1 MPDGVNVVG
10 YVHEDTGLG
19 EVARLVVA
27 TLRHAGIPHEVIP
40 VGRRSL
46 RERLVRPDSSF
57 PTNIVC
63 INAQMLPGFV
73 EASGASFLRDRR
85 TIGFWWW
92 EVDRFPSVM
101 GWASQLVDEIWV
113 GSEHVRSAVAS
124 TVSRPVHVFPMPI
137 VEPPLEPVSRK
148 TLGIPDARFAF
159 LFSFNFRSVFERKN
173 PLGLIDAFARAFA
186 PDEGPVLV
194 LKTINARDFPRESAQ
209 LGDAA
214 SQRPDIVL
222 VERHVTRRQHAG
234 LVAACDAYASLHR
247 AEGFG
252 LPIAEAMALRKPSVA
267 TGYSGNLA
275 FMNDQN
281 SYLVPSHLVP
291 IPHAT
296 EPYIAGGS
304 WAEPDLDA
312 AATLLRRVVERRDE
326 ANAKVETAVADLQA
340 RHGLDAAASFIR
352 TKLAEPAAARRFPD
366 DAVERAAAEL
376 MWGPDLET
384 ARPWARRIRH
394 LARPILRPYVDHHRR
409 VGALVLEALAERE
422 RPSQPEPHT
431 PDE

>member
-1 MPDGVNVVG
+1 
-10 YVHEDTGLG
+10 
-19 EVARLVVA
+19 
-27 TLRHAGIPHEVIP
+27 
-40 VGRRSL
+40 
-46 RERLVRPDSSF
+46 
-57 PTNIVC
+57 
-63 INAQMLPGFV
+63 
-73 EASGASFLRDRR
+73 
-85 TIGFWWW
+85 
-92 EVDRFPSVM
+92 
-101 GWASQLVDEIWV
+101 
-113 GSEHVRSAVAS
+113 
-124 TVSRPVHVFPMPI
+124 
-137 VEPPLEPVSRK
+137 
-148 TLGIPDARFAF
+148 
-159 LFSFNFRSVFERKN
+159 
-173 PLGLIDAFARAFA
+173 
-186 PDEGPVLV
+186 
-194 LKTINARDFPRESAQ
+194 
-209 LGDAA
+209 
-214 SQRPDIVL
+214 
-222 VERHVTRRQHAG
+222 
-234 LVAACDAYASLHR
+234 
-247 AEGFG
+247 
-252 LPIAEAMALRKPSVA
+252 
-267 TGYSGNLA
+267 
-275 FMNDQN
+275 MNDQN